1 MFDDLRRQIE
11 ELPDSPGIY
20 VFRNQTGEALYVGKA
35 KSLRKRVPSYL
46 GKDLEPRLAAMVELA
61 ATVECVAT
69 ATEAAALMLEN
80 NWIKRHRPR
89 YNVLLRDDKTYPY
102 LKLTREPWPRLVFT
116 RRIRQDGA
124 DYFGPY
130 LPGGL
135 ARRALK
141 LVQKLFGVRVCSIEI
156 DGGLARP
163 CLYHDMKRCLGP
175 CVSGLTSSAEYAAAV
190 EAARLFLA
198 GKTAPLVKSL
208 RVQMEAAAEEL
219 EFERAARLRD
229 LLLEIERQ
237 SARSPLSSVHEEDL
251 DLFGVSVHGNQAAVS
266 ILVMRSGQVLDRR
279 EVFWEGEGAAAPA
292 QLLSELLPQIYDQ
305 TTFLPKE
312 LHLPFEVDGEEALAD
327 WMSERKGERV
337 YLRHPER
344 GPKAER
350 LRIAAKDA
358 EFAFRRRFRI
368 DPARDAAPRAL
379 ARHLGLVKPPRWIEG
394 FDISN
399 LQGTSVVASMVVWR
413 DGRIR
418 KGEYRSF
425 NIRGFTGQD
434 DFRSIAEAVD
444 RRYRRLREESGV
456 LPDLVLIDGGR
467 GQLGAA
473 AGALAG
479 LELEELP
486 LVALAKREEELYLP
500 GAPEPLR
507 LPRHAAPGAPG
518 GGGGGGAATTAF
530 ACSRCCATR
539 RTASRSR
546 ATAAGARPARYAVSW
561 RRYPASARRGANSWR
576 SATAPGSASGRRRS
590 PRSRSCWGRRWA
602 LPSTATCTL
611 PPQRPSRSTRLRPAC
626 TDGQPTC
633 GAIWER
639 DRSSICCASSIF

>member
-1 MFDDLRRQIE
+1 
-11 ELPDSPGIY
+11 
-20 VFRNQTGEALYVGKA
+20 
-35 KSLRKRVPSYL
+35 
-46 GKDLEPRLAAMVELA
+46 
-61 ATVECVAT
+61 
-69 ATEAAALMLEN
+69 MLEN

-130 LPGGL
+130 LPGGM

-156 DGGLARP
+156 DGGLPRP

-175 CVSGLTSSAEYAAAV
+175 CVAGLTSRRRLRARPSKVRGFSSAERPRRSAG
-190 EAARLFLA
+190 RLRA
-198 GKTAPLVKSL
+198 
-208 RVQMEAAAEEL
+208 QMEVAAESL

-229 LLLEIERQ
+229 LLQEIERQ
-237 SARSPLSSVHEEDL
+237 SARSPLSSVHEEDI
-251 DLFGVSVHGNQAAVS
+251 DLFGVAVHGNQAAVS

-279 EVFWEGEGAAAPA
+279 EVFWEGESAARPA

-312 LHLPFEVDGEEALAD
+312 LHLPFEVDGEEAWPTGCRSARG
-327 WMSERKGERV
+327 SGSTCAI
-337 YLRHPER
+337 PAR

-379 ARHLGLVKPPRWIEG
+379 R
-394 FDISN
+394 
-399 LQGTSVVASMVVWR
+399 GTSVWRSPRGGSKASTSR
-413 DGRIR
+413 TSRGR
-418 KGEYRSF
+418 RSSPRWWSGGTAGSA
-425 NIRGFTGQD
+425 RGSTAASTSAASPG
-434 DFRSIAEAVD
+434 RTTSASIGEAVE

-473 AGALAG
+473 AAALAG
-479 LELEELP
+479 LGLEELP

-507 LPRHAAPGAPG
+507 LPRRDEGLRLLQMLRDEAHRFAVSRHRRQR
-518 GGGGGGAATTAF
+518 TTA
-530 ACSRCCATR
+530 SL
-539 RTASRSR
+539 RSQLEEIP
-546 ATAAGARPARYAVSW
+546 GVGPARRQLLAKRYGTWSW
-561 RRYPASARRGANSWR
+561 
-576 SATAPGSASGRRRS
+576 
-590 PRSRSCWGRRWA
+590 
-602 LPSTATCTL
+602 
-611 PPQRPSRSTRLRPAC
+611 
-626 TDGQPTC
+626 
-633 GAIWER
+633 
-639 DRSSICCASSIF
+639 